1 MSRICLVVKKFKKTT
16 NPLVEWIRSY
26 DRNTIPYR
34 IYINMTIS
42 GWMLMRNLEEPAES
56 EDNVMTIMS
65 AEASN
70 FIFRTKVG

>member
-1 MSRICLVVKKFKKTT
+1 
-16 NPLVEWIRSY
+16 
-26 DRNTIPYR
+26 
-34 IYINMTIS
+34 
-42 GWMLMRNLEEPAES
+42 MRNLEEPAES